1 MRTLR
6 DSVIKKDMKNEDQFD
21 ISRVRQDFSILASKL
36 DGKSLVYLDNA
47 ASTQKPNPVIDE
59 ISSFYKT
66 GYANIHR
73 GVYELSQKAT
83 ETFEQIRLKV
93 QQFINA
99 KEAREVI
106 FVKGTTEATNLI
118 ASTYARKFLDPGDEI
133 LISAM
138 EHHANIVPWQL
149 ICKERGAILRV
160 APISDKGEILLE
172 DLVNKYYEVID
183 IDK

>member
-1 MRTLR
+1 MIEI
-6 DSVIKKDMKNEDQFD
+6 DEPKENQFD
-21 ISRVRQDFSILASKL
+21 VSKVRRDFSILTPKL
-36 DGKSLVYLDNA
+36 NKKRLVYLDNA
-47 ASTQKPNPVIDE
+47 ASTQKPNQVVDE

-83 ETFEQIRLKV
+83 ETFEKIRLKV

-118 ASTYARKFLDPGDEI
+118 AST
-133 LISAM
+133 
-138 EHHANIVPWQL
+138 
-149 ICKERGAILRV
+149 
-160 APISDKGEILLE
+160 
-172 DLVNKYYEVID
+172 
-183 IDK
+183 